1 MATSRHAEALELETL
16 STGRS
21 AVRTDGAIMLN
32 TYAGLWPQMA
42 ANSTEADTADP
53 WGMGT
58 LIETQARL
66 WNHLLDANRSFWEF
80 YAPWLSAGPSLWNVA
95 LAPAAQAEAV
105 AEPEQSVNG
114 VPDAFEAQARSW
126 NHFLDANRNFWTAF
140 AWQVPAA
147 SWLNGAAAVQAA
159 DEEAAES
166 PKPARTPARKPATG
180 VRRPRSG

>member
-1 MATSRHAEALELETL
+1 MATSRHAEALELQTL
-16 STGRS
+16 STGRPP
-21 AVRTDGAIMLN
+21 VRTDGAIMLN

-53 WGMGT
+53 WGMGN

-80 YAPWLSAGPSLWNVA
+80 YAPWLSAAPSLWNAA
-95 LAPAAQAEAV
+95 LAPVERAEAV

-147 SWLNGAAAVQAA
+147 SWLNGAAAAQAA
-159 DEEAAES
+159 AEEPAE
-166 PKPARTPARKPATG
+166 PAKPGRTAARKAETG
-180 VRRPRSG
+180 RRPRSG